1 MAPSSER
8 GQPACDSGTLRDLLL
23 ISAPAIRTPQDRAD
37 TSGTPVLETSGLGSL
52 SVRQYLQHAFS
63 PPPQLPACPA
73 SLSPSTLRPGSFSA
87 TGHAPVAPRTR
98 RAIHLATFC
107 RKARLFSCR

>member
-37 TSGTPVLETSGLGSL
+37 ASGNPVLETSGLGSL
-52 SVRQYLQHAFS
+52 SA
-63 PPPQLPACPA
+63 AEA
-73 SLSPSTLRPGSFSA
+73 KETL
-87 TGHAPVAPRTR
+87 
-98 RAIHLATFC
+98 L
-107 RKARLFSCR
+107 